1 MPTVN
6 PRINITVPIEVAAL
20 LRKRARRLNEP
31 MSKTALKMIL
41 DAMEAD
47 EDIYFAGLGDNRLS
61 EAKEWLPHE
70 EVWE

>member
-47 EDIYFAGLGDNRLS
+47 DFAGLGDNRLS